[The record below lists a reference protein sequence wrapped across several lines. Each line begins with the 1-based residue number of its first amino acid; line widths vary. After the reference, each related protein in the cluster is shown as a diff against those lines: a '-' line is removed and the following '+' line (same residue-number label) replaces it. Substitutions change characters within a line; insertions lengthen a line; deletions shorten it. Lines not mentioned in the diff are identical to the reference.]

1 MIIIEILQ
9 IIHAMIAI
17 IAGWISGDLA
27 VDLGLTF
34 AWRRPVLKS
43 KAKYRGALSF
53 AVLGVIIIPQ
63 KWRKDGRWRRWGN
76 AVIAHEDGHCSEK
89 EGKAIFG
96 WSELLRNDL
105 LKAKMP
111 LEVILHSCETVQLAE
126 ATADRHACELGY
138 AMELY
143 EFLEYVRD
151 WAEKNGAD
159 FGQDLNDRLFRI
171 SVFLGTGRYPME
183 GVIKHLPT
191 SKDMPF
197 VQQFEFAA
205 RKAALRR

>member
-9 IIHAMIAI
+9 TVYAI
-17 IAGWISGDLA
+17 IAVTVGMINGDLA
-27 VDLGLTF
+27 VDIGLSF
-34 AWRRPVLKS
+34 VWRRPILIS
-43 KAKYRGALSF
+43 KTKYCGALSF
-53 AVLGVIIIPQ
+53 AVLGVVIIPQ

-89 EGKAIFG
+89 EGKAIFP
-96 WSELLRNDL
+96 WSEMLRNDL
-105 LKAKMP
+105 LKAKMS
-111 LEVILHSCETVQLAE
+111 LEAILHSCETVQLAE

-138 AMELY
+138 GMELY

-151 WAEKNGAD
+151 WAKENHAD
-159 FGQDLNDRLFRI
+159 FGQDLDDRLFRI

-197 VQQFEFAA
+197 IKQFEFAA

>member
-1 MIIIEILQ
+1 MIIILQ
-9 IIHAMIAI
+9 AVYAI
-17 IAGWISGDLA
+17 IAVVIGLVNSDLA
-27 VDLGLTF
+27 VDIGLSF
-34 AWRRPVLKS
+34 AWRRPILIS

-63 KWRKDGRWRRWGN
+63 KWRKDGRWLRWGN

-89 EGKAIFG
+89 EGKAIFP

-105 LKAKMP
+105 LKAKMS
-111 LEVILHSCETVQLAE
+111 LEAILHSCETVQLAE
-126 ATADRHACELGY
+126 ATADKHACELGY
-138 AMELY
+138 GMELY

-151 WAEKNGAD
+151 WAEKNHVD
-159 FGQDLNDRLFRI
+159 FGQDFDDRLFRI

-191 SKDMPF
+191 SKDLPF
-197 VQQFEFAA
+197 VQQFEFAV
-205 RKAALRR
+205 RKAALRK

>member
-1 MIIIEILQ
+1 MIMAVLQ
-9 IIHAMIAI
+9 FVYAMTVIV
-17 IAGWISGDLA
+17 AGLINGDLA
-27 VDLGLTF
+27 ADLGLSFT
-34 AWRRPVLKS
+34 WRRPILISRK
-43 KAKYRGALSF
+43 KYGGALSF

-63 KWRKDGRWRRWGN
+63 KWRRDKRWLRWGN

-89 EGKAIFG
+89 EGKAIFP
-96 WSELLRNDL
+96 WSEMLRNDL
-105 LKAKMP
+105 LKAKMS
-111 LEVILHSCETVQLAE
+111 LEAILHSCETVQLAE

-138 AMELY
+138 GMELY

-151 WAEKNGAD
+151 WAKKKHAD
-159 FGQDLNDRLFRI
+159 FGQDLDDRLFRI

-197 VQQFEFAA
+197 VQQFEFAV
-205 RKAALRR
+205 RKATLRR

>member
-1 MIIIEILQ
+1 MIIIAILQ
-9 IIHAMIAI
+9 FVYAMIMVTVGMI
-17 IAGWISGDLA
+17 NGDLA
-27 VDLGLTF
+27 VDIGLSF
-34 AWRRPVLKS
+34 VWRRPILIS
-43 KAKYRGALSF
+43 KTKYCGALSF
-53 AVLGVIIIPQ
+53 AVLGVVIIPQ

-105 LKAKMP
+105 LKAKMS
-111 LEVILHSCETVQLAE
+111 LEAILHSCETVQLAE

-138 AMELY
+138 GMELY

-151 WAEKNGAD
+151 WAKKNHAD
-159 FGQDLNDRLFRI
+159 FGQDLDDRLFRI

-183 GVIKHLPT
+183 GVIRHLPT

-197 VQQFEFAA
+197 VQQFEFAV

>member
-1 MIIIEILQ
+1 MIIAILQ
-9 IIHAMIAI
+9 AIYAI
-17 IAGWISGDLA
+17 IAVVIGMINGDLA
-27 VDLGLTF
+27 VDLGLSF
-34 AWRRPVLKS
+34 SWRRPVLIS
-43 KAKYRGALSF
+43 RRKYGGALSF
-53 AVLGVIIIPQ
+53 AVLGVVIIPQ
-63 KWRKDGRWRRWGN
+63 KWRRDKRWRRWGN

-89 EGKAIFG
+89 EGKAIFK

-105 LKAKMP
+105 LKAKTS
-111 LEVILHSCETVQLAE
+111 LEAILHSCETVQLAE

-138 AMELY
+138 GMELY

-151 WAEKNGAD
+151 WAKKNHTD
-159 FGQDLNDRLFRI
+159 FGQDLDDRLFRI

-197 VQQFEFAA
+197 VQQFEFAV

>member
-1 MIIIEILQ
+1 M
-9 IIHAMIAI
+9 ART
-17 IAGWISGDLA
+17 S
-27 VDLGLTF
+27 
-34 AWRRPVLKS
+34 P
-43 KAKYRGALSF
+43 
-53 AVLGVIIIPQ
+53 
-63 KWRKDGRWRRWGN
+63 
-76 AVIAHEDGHCSEK
+76 
-89 EGKAIFG
+89 
-96 WSELLRNDL
+96 NDL

-111 LEVILHSCETVQLAE
+111 LEAILHSCETVQLAE

-138 AMELY
+138 GVELY

-151 WAEKNGAD
+151 WAEKHQRD
-159 FGQDLNDRLFRI
+159 FGQDLDDRLFRI

-191 SKDMPF
+191 SKDLPF

>member
-1 MIIIEILQ
+1 MIMAVLQ
-9 IIHAMIAI
+9 FVYATIMVV
-17 IAGWISGDLA
+17 AGLISGDLA
-27 VDLGLTF
+27 VDLGLSF
-34 AWRRPVLKS
+34 SWRRPILISRK
-43 KAKYRGALSF
+43 KYGGALSF

-63 KWRKDGRWRRWGN
+63 KWRRDKRWLRWGD

-89 EGKAIFG
+89 EGKAIFR

-105 LKAKMP
+105 LKAKMS
-111 LEVILHSCETVQLAE
+111 LEAILHSCETVQLAE

-138 AMELY
+138 GRELY

-151 WAEKNGAD
+151 WAKKNHTD
-159 FGQDLNDRLFRI
+159 FGQDLDDRLFRI

-197 VQQFEFAA
+197 VQQFEFAV

>member
-1 MIIIEILQ
+1 MIIVEILQ
-9 IIHAMIAI
+9 TVYAI
-17 IAGWISGDLA
+17 IAVTVGMINGDLA
-27 VDLGLTF
+27 VDIGLSF
-34 AWRRPVLKS
+34 VWRRPILIS
-43 KAKYRGALSF
+43 KTKYCGALSF
-53 AVLGVIIIPQ
+53 AVLGVVIIPQ

-89 EGKAIFG
+89 EGKAIFP
-96 WSELLRNDL
+96 WSEMLRNDL
-105 LKAKMP
+105 LKAKMS

-138 AMELY
+138 GKELY

-151 WAEKNGAD
+151 WAEKEHAD
-159 FGQDLNDRLFRI
+159 FGQDLDDRLFRI

-191 SKDMPF
+191 SKDLPF
-197 VQQFEFAA
+197 VQQFEFAV
-205 RKAALRR
+205 RKAALKK